1 MTLDFNLPKTSG
13 ELLFNEPLK
22 NMVFFGVGG
31 NADIFFQPAN
41 TDDLSSFL
49 KELDCNIPVTV
60 LGAGSNVLIRD
71 GGIRGVVISL
81 GKAFDKCYVENG
93 VIEAGAYARATRL
106 STLAADNC
114 LSGFEFL
121 VGIPGTIGGAL
132 KMNAGCY
139 GNSIEDIF
147 VEAEGFSRRGENIW
161 LTKKDLKFMY
171 RSSSIRDDI
180 IITRV
185 WLRGVPDYP
194 FKIVKRTQDV
204 LAKRKKSQPLT
215 EMSCG
220 STFKNPE
227 CTDKKAWELI
237 NEAGCRGMRFGGAM
251 VSDIH
256 CNFIINTGSATA
268 NDIEKL
274 GEAVVQKVYEH
285 SGVKLEWEVV
295 KLGEEQK

>member
-13 ELLFNEPLK
+13 ELLFNEPLR
-22 NMVFFGVGG
+22 NMVFLGVGG
-31 NADIFFQPAN
+31 NADVFFQPAN
-41 TDDLSSFL
+41 ADDLSSFL
-49 KELDCNIPVTV
+49 KELDVSIPVTI

-71 GGIRGVVISL
+71 GGIRGVVVSL
-81 GKAFDKCYVENG
+81 GKSFDKCYVEND
-93 VIEAGAYARATRL
+93 VIEAGAYARTTKL

-139 GNSIEDIF
+139 GRSIEDIF
-147 VEAEGFSRRGENIW
+147 IEAEGFSRRGENIW

-171 RSSSIRDDI
+171 RSSSIRNDVI
-180 IITRV
+180 VTRI
-185 WLRGVPDYP
+185 WLRGVPDSS
-194 FKIVKRTQDV
+194 FKIAEKTHNI
-204 LAKRKKSQPLT
+204 LTKRKKSQPLAA
-215 EMSCG
+215 MSCG

-227 CTDKKAWELI
+227 CTNKKAWELI
-237 NEAGCRGMRFGGAM
+237 NDAGCRGMRLGGAM

-268 NDIEKL
+268 DDIEKL
-274 GEAVVQKVYEH
+274 GEVVVQKVYEH
-285 SGVKLEWEVV
+285 SGVNLEWEVV